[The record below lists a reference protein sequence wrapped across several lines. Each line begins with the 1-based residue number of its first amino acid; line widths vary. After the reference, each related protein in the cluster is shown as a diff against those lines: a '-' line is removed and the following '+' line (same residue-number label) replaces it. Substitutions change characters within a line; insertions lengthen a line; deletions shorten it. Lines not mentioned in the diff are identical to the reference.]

1 MKHDG
6 VGHVTVPKWSSDD
19 SDKEGWG
26 MRVKQRK
33 NYNMIKDNKRS
44 KGQEGDYKDDNNES
58 SD

>member
-1 MKHDG
+1 
-6 VGHVTVPKWSSDD
+6 
-19 SDKEGWG
+19 